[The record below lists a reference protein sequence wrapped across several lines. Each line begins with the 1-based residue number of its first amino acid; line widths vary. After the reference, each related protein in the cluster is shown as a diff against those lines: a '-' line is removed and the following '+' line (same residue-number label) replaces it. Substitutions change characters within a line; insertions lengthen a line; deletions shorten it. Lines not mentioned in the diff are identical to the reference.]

1 MISCD
6 NIYIYIYTHIKNVL
20 FIFFFFFFFFFFLRG
35 CSIILKD
42 ETLPFLILNIFLWR
56 VTISNSDNF
65 LSLIIVHIQSIIRL
79 SITMHPS
86 NFIIFL

>member
-1 MISCD
+1 LFFILFLVLMI
-6 NIYIYIYTHIKNVL
+6 NFYIVCGC
-20 FIFFFFFFFFFFLRG
+20 FFFFFFFFLRG